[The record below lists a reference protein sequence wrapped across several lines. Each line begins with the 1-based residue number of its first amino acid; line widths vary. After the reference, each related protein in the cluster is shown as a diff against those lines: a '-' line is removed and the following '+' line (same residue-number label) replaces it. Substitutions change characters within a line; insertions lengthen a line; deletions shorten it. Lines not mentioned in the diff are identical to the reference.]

1 MWFRDVVIESTF
13 QGMHTL
19 IVQKMLR
26 AGFVLVLLSE
36 AMFFFG
42 FF

>member
-1 MWFRDVVIESTF
+1 MISESVLR
-13 QGMHTL
+13 GYYTL
-19 IVQKMLR
+19 IVQKILTSGM
-26 AGFVLVLLSE
+26 VLFLASE